1 MKINPPCTYTVERA
15 AARWNNGRRSPD
27 ARCFDRPH
35 SSFLLCINYVVC
47 TVCVLVRKWMG
58 NAIFRKDFIQFVQHY
73 PSTSVSYMT
82 DSTILVWRLL
92 LLLFPAAVAAVWQKN
107 SPLLYCLDVLM
118 DHQKKLIHA
127 ISILKSVNLQYN
139 TLVRWVAG
147 TNDSLT
153 KPLMFQEIMK
163 KNNAWN
169 IRCLVDESFIPS
181 PQHPS
186 ILYWRLSD
194 F

>member
-1 MKINPPCTYTVERA
+1 MFQLCQKIEHRAQQAPNKWIDEISSKMKVSWKYKIHCVLLLLSGR
-15 AARWNNGRRSPD
+15 NNGRRSPD

-73 PSTSVSYMT
+73 PSTSVRYMT

-107 SPLLYCLDVLM
+107 SPLLYCLDVLR
-118 DHQKKLIHA
+118 DQQKKLIHT
-127 ISILKSVNLQYN
+127 ISIPEPHWLLQNVKKKWKVLEVRKVHDISVR
-139 TLVRWVAG
+139 V
-147 TNDSLT
+147 S
-153 KPLMFQEIMK
+153 
-163 KNNAWN
+163 
-169 IRCLVDESFIPS
+169 
-181 PQHPS
+181 
-186 ILYWRLSD
+186 
-194 F
+194 